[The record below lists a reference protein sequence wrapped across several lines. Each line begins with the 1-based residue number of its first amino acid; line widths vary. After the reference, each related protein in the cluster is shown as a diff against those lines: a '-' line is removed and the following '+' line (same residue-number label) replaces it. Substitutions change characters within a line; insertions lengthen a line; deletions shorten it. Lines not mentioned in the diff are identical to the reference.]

1 MEIILEIK
9 GTVCAYVQ
17 AEKLWRNFN
26 RVNFEP
32 RASRIPFSRKSD
44 SNAAA
49 WTIGHFSSLLF
60 FFFENNEIA
69 RGEEDLA
76 TRDGGKL
83 ALVYFR
89 NRVAC
94 VPFFLLFTKE
104 APFSKNLINVL
115 FENFFSFHSS
125 RKENFIKKKFISVTL
140 NVRELKISNLK
151 INIYLTILIC
161 MINF

>member
-94 VPFFLLFTKE
+94 VPFSFLRRRRRFRKLGKGGE
-104 APFSKNLINVL
+104 NLINVL

-125 RKENFIKKKFISVTL
+125 RKENFIKKIYIGNIKYSRIKNFKFK
-140 NVRELKISNLK
+140 N
-151 INIYLTILIC
+151 
-161 MINF
+161 